1 MLGAS
6 GSPVGEGRVGT
17 RGSYW
22 CEQPQRSGI
31 SRETGDSAQTWDLS
45 SLTLNLL
52 TPPQS
57 KEGVWRGG
65 WATWALT
72 KPVSKVLTALESDQP
87 CRFKRSA
94 ASRRLCT

>member
-72 KPVSKVLTALESDQP
+72 KPVSKVLTAFSL
-87 CRFKRSA
+87 
-94 ASRRLCT
+94 